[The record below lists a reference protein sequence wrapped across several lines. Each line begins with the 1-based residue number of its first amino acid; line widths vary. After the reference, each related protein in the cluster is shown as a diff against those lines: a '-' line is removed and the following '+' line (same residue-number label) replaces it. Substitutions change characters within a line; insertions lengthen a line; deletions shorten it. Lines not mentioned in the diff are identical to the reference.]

1 MKKYLHVFAATA
13 TLVAGSAFAQANDPR
28 FTGTAPAYPISQEAQ
43 AYGNSGWTVD
53 QAYGGNGYGYGPAW
67 SSAFPGVLLSDGR
80 WADGRY
86 TVPQYPRTRSDRD
99 GDGVPNWNDR
109 YPDDPRYR

>member
-1 MKKYLHVFAATA
+1 MKKYLHVFAAAA
-13 TLVAGSAFAQANDPR
+13 TLLASSAFAQANDPR
-28 FTGTAPAYPISQEAQ
+28 FTGTAPAYPTSQEAQ

-53 QAYGGNGYGYGPAW
+53 QAYGNNGYGPAW
-67 SSAFPGVLLSDGR
+67 SSALPGVLLSDGR

-86 TVPQYPRTRSDRD
+86 TVPQYARTRRDRD
-99 GDGVPNWNDR
+99 GDGVANWNDR